1 MLVQLELVLLEVT
14 LDSSESFSGLF
25 INYDL
30 SVSTLDSTLI
40 KWPLFSRPSDVFP
53 TSDVQIQVEKETKS
67 VEVQTDF
74 NSRFYIERSDKM
86 AQDPN
91 YKPYGWESEDDY

>member
-1 MLVQLELVLLEVT
+1 MEQVVMLVQLELVLLEVT

-40 KWPLFSRPSDVFP
+40 K
-53 TSDVQIQVEKETKS
+53 
-67 VEVQTDF
+67 
-74 NSRFYIERSDKM
+74 
-86 AQDPN
+86 
-91 YKPYGWESEDDY
+91 